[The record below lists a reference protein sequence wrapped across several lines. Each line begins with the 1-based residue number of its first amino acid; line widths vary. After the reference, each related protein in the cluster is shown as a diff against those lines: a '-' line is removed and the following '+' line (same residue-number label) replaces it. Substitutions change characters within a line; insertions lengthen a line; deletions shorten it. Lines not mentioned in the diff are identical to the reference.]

1 MKPTGRTVAEAAMAG
16 AERVPPILY
25 TEEDCQGFV
34 ENTVKRAGGSI
45 PDYRGSNDMY
55 RNACSKIVPLKGAS
69 LEPGMVL
76 FIVKQDGGEPDRYKP
91 DGLGNASH
99 IGWYTGGRYE
109 VVHSSASR
117 GSVQLSTL
125 KNGWTHAGWLR
136 SVDYDRGGDEVKDY
150 IIQGS
155 KGQDVK
161 EFQQMLIDLGY
172 SLAPYGADGDFGPVT
187 RAAVE
192 SFQVDNGLRVTGVW
206 MDADREKAMYL
217 LNEIQDFPPVAEPV
231 DTRALLLEMRAAAER
246 NIQIIDAVLEGLV

>member
-1 MKPTGRTVAEAAMAG
+1 MKPTGRQVAEAAMAG
-16 AERVPPILY
+16 AERFPPILY
-25 TEEDCQGFV
+25 SEEDCQGFV

-76 FIVKQDGGEPDRYKP
+76 FIVKQDGGEPDRYKG
-91 DGLGNASH
+91 DKLGNASH
-99 IGWYTGGRYE
+99 IGFYTGGRYE
-109 VVHSSASR
+109 VVHSSASK

-125 KNGWTHAGWLR
+125 KNGWTHAGWLK
-136 SVDYDRGGDEVKDY
+136 SVDYGEGDGLM
-150 IIQGS
+150 IGIAQGA
-155 KGQDVK
+155 KGADVK
-161 EFQQMLIDLGY
+161 EMQQALLDLGY
-172 SLAPYGADGDFGPVT
+172 SLKPYGADGDFGAVT

-192 SFQVDNGLRVTGVW
+192 SFQADHSLHVTGVW
-206 MDADREKAMYL
+206 MDVDREKAMYL